1 MDGTWEPIGGLE
13 EERTADEIGLSFE
26 SLEMLA
32 TLVKPANSYVWAF
45 TGRTVSRTKNA
56 VAKSPRAARVIFNVD
71 EGDVNVLDIAKTHAV
86 DYDLG
91 DEEVTVFVVQ
101 EFKADFVEELD
112 DVRHDPIEVTLDK
125 NAKKELLA
133 NLSQLS
139 GGQDDELYW
148 DACLREHAELQVDV
162 FLKEGEPAGAGP
174 DSPALHGL
182 PADHHNHQGHDSAAL
197 PGLPADHRN
206 HQGQTTQEYRSG
218 IGQARRHQ
226 KPPQLPGP
234 EDLNDRCRSL
244 RKTGSR
250 AKWECEQGFLTM
262 LCVDPLRVPLH
273 EVGPGRRSLRWTA
286 IRGGDAWRWT
296 ERTQTGKLDNRIM
309 DAEAVLVYYGWD
321 QSGLGPRPEGDHD
334 IFAETTDIS
343 TQEKRAVLRSH
354 VNLGHPGR
362 AEFVRLLKA
371 AGCRAEIIQY
381 VQREFKCAGC
391 DLEQRPPS
399 RLPSAT
405 PRTYD
410 FNVVIGIDVLFV
422 HGLGNKT
429 EHPVLNVTCLG
440 ALYSTFGMIDPLRR
454 SAKLTLKAFE
464 RLWVRTFGPPDFLM
478 YDMGTE
484 FTGSDFQSGIERM
497 CIQPI
502 VCDHEAPWENGV
514 CERRGDLFKKVYYK
528 SREIA
533 QPRDMDEVELLIF
546 ESAWALQ
553 TTINRSGFT
562 PAQRVLGRQPRVA
575 LDLTSDDRRYELLV
589 TQDKAWNRASE
600 LRDAARK
607 ALMELDAKERL
618 QRANR
623 SRPRSQREGQV
634 FSEGQPVV
642 VLRQGRRGA
651 LAKVGPCFVVLQRGS
666 TVWVTRRGELWKCD
680 ASQVFAMGPLEVQG
694 LEVIP
699 RDLLM
704 AKERLRF
711 DNEKLGFVDVTQE
724 NQPDENEAHEE
735 SDRERPERPR
745 QPENHGLPRDNDDIA
760 DLPSDVGDYSPDE
773 VQEPQHEQ
781 PAGAPSVKPTSREP
795 PQEPPP
801 GAPSVKPTSRV
812 PPPMPPRS
820 QPATSSTAAPPRP
833 TTAPEEPPPTAS
845 GEGRGQWKPNL
856 ELKQWVRYD
865 HQATRFR
872 VSSSEGP
879 MWNDVVRL
887 ARSSPTR
894 SSMVT
899 SDHGSCHGLCLQDRP
914 I

>member
-1 MDGTWEPIGGLE
+1 
-13 EERTADEIGLSFE
+13 
-26 SLEMLA
+26 MLA

-45 TGRTVSRTKNA
+45 TGRTVPRTKNA

-86 DYDLG
+86 DYNLG
-91 DEEVTVFVVQ
+91 DEEVTVFAVQ

-112 DVRHDPIEVTLDK
+112 DVRHDAIEVTLDK

-162 FLKEGEPAGAGP
+162 FREEGEKAGAGP

-182 PADHHNHQGHDSAAL
+182 PADHRNHQGHDSAAL
-197 PGLPADHRN
+197 PGLPADHHN
-206 HQGQTTQEYRSG
+206 HQGQTTPGCRTG

-226 KPPQLPGP
+226 KPPQLPEP

-273 EVGPGRRSLRWTA
+273 EVGPGHRNLRWTA
-286 IRGGDAWRWT
+286 IRDGNAWRWT
-296 ERTQTGKLDNRIM
+296 EKAQTGKLDSRIM

-334 IFAETTDIS
+334 IFA
-343 TQEKRAVLRSH
+343 
-354 VNLGHPGR
+354 GHPGR

-422 HGLGNKT
+422 HGLDKT

-440 ALYSTFGMIDPLRR
+440 TLYSTFGMIDPLRR

-553 TTINRSGFT
+553 INRSGFT

-575 LDLTSDDRRYELLV
+575 LDS
-589 TQDKAWNRASE
+589 RATI
-600 LRDAARK
+600 
-607 ALMELDAKERL
+607 
-618 QRANR
+618 
-623 SRPRSQREGQV
+623 
-634 FSEGQPVV
+634 
-642 VLRQGRRGA
+642 GA
-651 LAKVGPCFVVLQRGS
+651 
-666 TVWVTRRGELWKCD
+666 
-680 ASQVFAMGPLEVQG
+680 M
-694 LEVIP
+694 
-699 RDLLM
+699 
-704 AKERLRF
+704 
-711 DNEKLGFVDVTQE
+711 
-724 NQPDENEAHEE
+724 
-735 SDRERPERPR
+735 
-745 QPENHGLPRDNDDIA
+745 
-760 DLPSDVGDYSPDE
+760 
-773 VQEPQHEQ
+773 
-781 PAGAPSVKPTSREP
+781 
-795 PQEPPP
+795 
-801 GAPSVKPTSRV
+801 
-812 PPPMPPRS
+812 
-820 QPATSSTAAPPRP
+820 
-833 TTAPEEPPPTAS
+833 
-845 GEGRGQWKPNL
+845 
-856 ELKQWVRYD
+856 
-865 HQATRFR
+865 
-872 VSSSEGP
+872 
-879 MWNDVVRL
+879 
-887 ARSSPTR
+887 
-894 SSMVT
+894 
-899 SDHGSCHGLCLQDRP
+899 SCR
-914 I
+914 